1 MLPGCVN
8 VGCTAIGLCVTLTMT
23 KIISHTR
30 TYTHTN
36 RAVVSFLQV
45 TLHIILNMF
54 SIATCLLA
62 MCITALYSTA
72 TRLPEYDDLET
83 TGFNNTAGD
92 CLFSQDSPLYSDG
105 FRDTFSGLNNLVSD
119 CRDLSDWWRELLAI
133 ACLCLVAALV
143 SFVGSVSNC
152 TTPCLEQQ
160 YHKPVKQYSW
170 DISNG
175 CGRRCCFCCS
185 AADSK

>member
-1 MLPGCVN
+1 
-8 VGCTAIGLCVTLTMT
+8 
-23 KIISHTR
+23 
-30 TYTHTN
+30 
-36 RAVVSFLQV
+36 
-45 TLHIILNMF
+45 MF
-54 SIATCLLA
+54 AIATCLLA

-72 TRLPEYDDLET
+72 TRLPEYDNLQT
-83 TGFNNTAGD
+83 MGFNNTAGD

-119 CRDLSDWWRELLAI
+119 CRDLSDWWKELLAI

-152 TTPCLEQQ
+152 ATPCLEQQ

-170 DISNG
+170 DINDG
-175 CGRRCCFCCS
+175 CSRYCCCRS
-185 AADSK
+185 TAGDSK

>member
-1 MLPGCVN
+1 
-8 VGCTAIGLCVTLTMT
+8 
-23 KIISHTR
+23 
-30 TYTHTN
+30 
-36 RAVVSFLQV
+36 
-45 TLHIILNMF
+45 MF

-62 MCITALYSTA
+62 MCITALYSIA
-72 TRLPEYDDLET
+72 TRLPQYNDLET
-83 TGFNNTAGD
+83 TGLNNTAGD

-152 TTPCLEQQ
+152 ATPCLEQQ

-170 DISNG
+170 DINNG
-175 CGRRCCFCCS
+175 CGHCCS
-185 AADSK
+185 CCRSEADSK